1 MIRFIVPGEPIAQ
14 GSMVAV
20 QSRNPGDHRT
30 FVKASN
36 ESALRRWRRAVALAA
51 TQAARGRVAA
61 PGQPVVVRVTFRFPP
76 PAKMPRDRVAMTVA
90 PDADKLLRA
99 CLDAMTLAEDR
110 KGTRLG
116 VYADDRQVVDVR
128 AIKLYATLLNPPGAY
143 IEVDFPE
150 PML

>member
-20 QSRNPGDHRT
+20 QSRNPGDRRT
-30 FVKASN
+30 FLKASN
-36 ESALRRWRRAVALAA
+36 ESALRRWRKAVALAA
-51 TQAARGRVAA
+51 TSAAGGRIVAA
-61 PGQPVVVRVTFRFPP
+61 GQPVIVRVTFRFPP
-76 PAKMPRDRVAMTVA
+76 PAKMPKGRVAMTVA

-110 KGTRLG
+110 KGNKLG
-116 VYADDRQVVDVR
+116 VYADDKQVVDVR
-128 AIKLYATLLNPPGAY
+128 ATKLYATPLNPPGAY

-150 PML
+150 PLL

>member
-1 MIRFIVPGEPIAQ
+1 M
-14 GSMVAV
+14 
-20 QSRNPGDHRT
+20 
-30 FVKASN
+30 
-36 ESALRRWRRAVALAA
+36 
-51 TQAARGRVAA
+51 AARFPQSATSVAY
-61 PGQPVVVRVTFRFPP
+61 RIK
-76 PAKMPRDRVAMTVA
+76 PAWASKMHVLYGA

-99 CLDAMTLAEDR
+99 CLDAMPLAEDR
-110 KGTRLG
+110 KGNRLG